1 LGRAAKV
8 AVIAV
13 LGGLIMALAIVHAS
27 SPPAPGASAATMSEA
42 DAPITETAVAERCRT
57 ITVADSECEAAWEA
71 KRRHFFG
78 QKD

>member
-1 LGRAAKV
+1 MGRAAKI

-13 LGGLIMALAIVHAS
+13 LGGLIMALAILHAS
-27 SPPAPGASAATMSEA
+27 SPPAPASAPTMTEA
-42 DAPITETAVAERCRT
+42 GAPVTDTAIAERCRS